1 MSKIIIANWKEN
13 PKTLDEANKII
24 KKTFEIMQTGEVQ
37 HDILLSVPS
46 IFFGFIKADVEKN
59 NQILNKGI
67 FKKIKNIFTNK
78 KEVLLGVQD
87 VFWAEE
93 GAYTGKY
100 GASMLKSVNADFSI
114 VGHSETRENEN
125 NKKGYTDEEINL
137 KIHNLLKFK
146 MKIVLCV
153 GENKREGDWK
163 KEIAEQ
169 LAKNLNGVF
178 KEELSNIIFAY
189 EPVWA
194 IGKNAE
200 RAATNEEIVE
210 SVDFIRFYLENHF
223 GRGSGDVK
231 VVYGGSVDEKNIKE
245 ILNIKSIDGILAGRA
260 SADTDKWEKL
270 LRNSK

>member
-1 MSKIIIANWKEN
+1 MQAAVRNG
-13 PKTLDEANKII
+13 
-24 KKTFEIMQTGEVQ
+24 IMP
-37 HDILLSVPS
+37 I
-46 IFFGFIKADVEKN
+46 
-59 NQILNKGI
+59 
-67 FKKIKNIFTNK
+67 
-78 KEVLLGVQD
+78 
-87 VFWAEE
+87 
-93 GAYTGKY
+93 
-100 GASMLKSVNADFSI
+100 
-114 VGHSETRENEN
+114 
-125 NKKGYTDEEINL
+125 
-137 KIHNLLKFK
+137 
-146 MKIVLCV
+146 LCV
-153 GENKREGDWK
+153 GETLEERLAGETNQILHNQITAGLMHLTT
-163 KEIAEQ
+163 KEVSASVI
-169 LAKNLNGVF
+169 
-178 KEELSNIIFAY
+178 AY